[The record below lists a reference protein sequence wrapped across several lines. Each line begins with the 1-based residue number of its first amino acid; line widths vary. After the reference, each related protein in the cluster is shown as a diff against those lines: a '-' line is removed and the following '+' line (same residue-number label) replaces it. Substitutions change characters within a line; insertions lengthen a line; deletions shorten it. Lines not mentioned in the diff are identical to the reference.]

1 MAKNSTKI
9 KRILGA
15 LFLSAILFAALLG
28 GPIVILLVLAS
39 RFTQ

>member
-1 MAKNSTKI
+1 MGKNSTKI
-9 KRILGA
+9 KRVFGG

-28 GPIVILLVLAS
+28 GPIVILIILAS

>member
-9 KRILGA
+9 KRIFGG
-15 LFLSAILFAALLG
+15 LFLSAVLFAALLG